1 MLELFRDPNEFFRN
15 RMNEPE
21 DLKRPLYIILGL
33 WLARLFMLTL
43 VSIIFISHYSS
54 NSAMDL
60 SSITSGMYMF
70 FAIILLMILIISLI
84 GILIM
89 WITTAGVFYLF
100 SAIFR
105 GTGSFKRILE
115 FTSYGFIPYII
126 DTLLTPVY
134 LWLLIPEIDL
144 IAIIENMDKTG
155 DTSMFVHELIYANI
169 PLNVFSTLLSIALFG
184 LALYIWMNGMK
195 HGRNLSTK
203 QAILTVGIPAV
214 FYATYEVLKF
224 IIYFI

>member
-1 MLELFRDPNEFFRN
+1 MLELFKDPNEFFRN
-15 RMNEPE
+15 KMNEPE

-33 WLARLFMLTL
+33 WLSRLFMLSMIS
-43 VSIIFISHYSS
+43 VVFISYYLS
-54 NSAMDL
+54 NSAIDF
-60 SSITSGMYMF
+60 SSITSDMYMF
-70 FAIILLMILIISLI
+70 FVIILLVILIISLI
-84 GILIM
+84 GILFL
-89 WITTAGVFYLF
+89 WITTAGIFYLF

-105 GTGSFKRILE
+105 GTGSFNRILE

-134 LWLLIPEIDL
+134 LWLIIPNLDL
-144 IAIIENMDKTG
+144 MSIIVNMDKTG
-155 DTSMFVHELIYANI
+155 DTSTFVNELFYANI
-169 PLNVFSTLLSIALFG
+169 PLNVFSTLFSIALFV
-184 LALYIWMNGMK
+184 LALHIWMNGMK

-214 FYATYEVLKF
+214 LYAIYEVLKF